1 MTSRF
6 RRLIPIIH
14 NIIGKGVFK
23 CLIRFP
29 SWPLFQKSTS
39 RYEDELAWAAVWLY
53 RATKDTYY
61 LGQAEGI
68 YREANFYS
76 PKYFAWDDKRAGV
89 MVSGLI

>member
-1 MTSRF
+1 MFHPHNASNSLSVLTS
-6 RRLIPIIH
+6 L
-14 NIIGKGVFK
+14 
-23 CLIRFP
+23 L
-29 SWPLFQKSTS
+29 LLQKSTS

-89 MVSGLI
+89 MVSAFFRRIENMDG